1 MQPITPD
8 QVVAQLA
15 FHRGQAKGIHVKALV
30 MHITGQLT
38 TTDAQERS
46 VRKLVNDLRM
56 EGHPICAHP
65 AHGYFLAETKAEL
78 EHTCN
83 FLRSRAMNSLMAE
96 SRLRRISITSLIN
109 KLAEPDPVNPDATA
123 STTEEE
129 TYDEQ

>member
-8 QVVAQLA
+8 QVIAQLA

-65 AHGYFLAETKAEL
+65 AHGYFVAETHAEL

-83 FLRSRAMNSLMAE
+83 FLRARAMSSLRAFN
-96 SRLRRISITSLIN
+96 RLKKIS
-109 KLAEPDPVNPDATA
+109 ATQLLGDQA
-123 STTEEE
+123 DFTTPSTATEE
-129 TYDEQ
+129 TYDKQ